1 MEATLADWVWV
12 TLQAQPDDPIALDG
26 KAVRGA
32 GCTDQA
38 ATHLLVCCTHHS
50 QETLFQVRVECKPNK
65 IPIAQALLAVVL
77 LHECVC
83 TADALYTH
91 LAFVQAVRALHGHV
105 VLVVK
110 DNQPTFHADLV
121 TYFTDPL
128 ARFEQ
133 AETVDYQRGCKE
145 CRRIKVTT
153 ALNAYLSASW
163 PHVTQVA
170 QLTRTVTTA
179 RKTSQ
184 QVVYLLTT
192 LPPTMA
198 SPARLLELVRG
209 HWGIENRL
217 FYVRD
222 VTFGEDRSQLR
233 TGHAPQI
240 MAALR
245 NLVIMLI
252 HRDGSTQIAACR
264 RHFAFHPR
272 QAFDL
277 LLPRRYTLHSLRRST

>member
-1 MEATLADWVWV
+1 MVRAAFCVEADSLYRWLLPHLSAEHVEAALADWVWV

-38 ATHLLVCCTHHS
+38 APHLLVCCTHYS

-77 LHECVC
+77 LHGCVC
-83 TADALYTH
+83 TADALHTH

-145 CRRIKVTT
+145 CRHIKVTT

-163 PHVTQVA
+163 PHVAQVA

-192 LPPTMA
+192 LPPDA
-198 SPARLLELVRG
+198 GQFQRAYWNWCG
-209 HWGIENRL
+209 GIW
-217 FYVRD
+217 
-222 VTFGEDRSQLR
+222 
-233 TGHAPQI
+233 
-240 MAALR
+240 ALK
-245 NLVIMLI
+245 
-252 HRDGSTQIAACR
+252 IA
-264 RHFAFHPR
+264 
-272 QAFDL
+272 
-277 LLPRRYTLHSLRRST
+277 YSMSGM